1 MSVNH
6 VFSFPLF
13 SFHIKK
19 NVSICTFSVIVIS
32 LERSKKFIFQ
42 IMIIDDSLII
52 YIEWYN
58 ECKR

>member
-52 YIEWYN
+52 YIE
-58 ECKR
+58 